1 MKPELSNF
9 FQSVSDK
16 LTQQPT
22 LSTRDPRSPY
32 YSGITPDIN
41 LSGRTT
47 GSNIPVYLPEGEV
60 SIDKDR
66 FDVSG
71 RVGLKG
77 KTQAGSQFG
86 AGVTGDWNRQ
96 WLDFPEELQA
106 RGAPTQQR
114 SGRGVNVGALDAFFE
129 TPGGTRFSARYDHD
143 PRRRGIYGGVKIP
156 F

>member
-1 MKPELSNF
+1 MNQDLSNF
-9 FQSVSDK
+9 FQSISDK
-16 LTQQPT
+16 LTQQPP

-41 LSGRTT
+41 LSGGMV

-60 SIDKDR
+60 SIDRDR

-77 KTQAGSQFG
+77 RTQSGSQFG
-86 AGVTGDWNRQ
+86 AGVTGDWSRQ
-96 WLDFPEELQA
+96 WLGFPEELQA
-106 RGAPTQQR
+106 RGAPPHQR
-114 SGRGVNVGALDAFFE
+114 FGRGINVGAVDAFYE
-129 TPGGTRFSARYDHD
+129 TPGGTRFSAQYD
-143 PRRRGIYGGVKIP
+143 PRQRGISGRVKIP